1 MRDYFIT
8 YTYEKMLPLAIRL
21 QIKRLKTIQTV
32 FAQVFGKVKK
42 RKLHKRLSNNF
53 NLMSTPNSIEEIFY
67 QFLMEFK
74 FDEQNLDYS
83 IVEKHIRALKTL
95 AYMGNSGF
103 HIFDIC
109 KRRVLFYSSNFGQLL
124 GYDPLDYGE
133 NGQQFF
139 SDKIHPDDAPDLS
152 QKSVILFRI
161 LNDLMNTE
169 KLEHKMIIEYRM
181 LNAENKYV
189 RLIEQYQVIE
199 LDPSGQIWLLMGV
212 VDVSPNQEE
221 NTSTKSQLLNFRTGQ
236 FIPLDTEPK
245 PKVELTKRET
255 EILKLVKEGY
265 LSKEISSK
273 LSISL
278 HTVNTHRQR
287 FLEKLGV
294 NNSVEAVIFAS
305 RFGLLG

>member
-1 MRDYFIT
+1 
-8 YTYEKMLPLAIRL
+8 MLPLKLRQ
-21 QIKRLKTIQTV
+21 QIKRLKTIQAS
-32 FAQVFGKVKK
+32 FAQVFARCKE
-42 RKLHKRLSNNF
+42 RKFLKRLNNNF

-74 FDEQNLDYS
+74 FDEQNLDYA
-83 IVEKHIRALKTL
+83 IVDKHINALKTL
-95 AYMGNSGF
+95 AYIGNSGF

-109 KRRVLFYSSNFGQLL
+109 KRQVLFYSSNFGQLL
-124 GYDPLDYGE
+124 GYNPSDYGE

-139 SDKIHPDDAPDLS
+139 SNKIHPDDALELS
-152 QKSVILFRI
+152 LKSVIVFRI
-161 LNDLMNTE
+161 LNSFIDAE
-169 KLEHKMIIEYRM
+169 KLEHKIIIEYRM

-212 VDVSPNQEE
+212 VDISPNQEE
-221 NTSTKSQLLNFRTGQ
+221 NMGTKSQLLNFRTGQ

-245 PKVELTKRET
+245 PKIELTKRET

-294 NNSVEAVIFAS
+294 SNSVEAVIFAS